1 MERRVMMLK
10 GSLQWHKC
18 SNGENDNNLI
28 FLTLATTLNLEV
40 QQMFVKIVFSSGEL
54 ERTIHMK
61 WLEGFIKKE
70 IKVVCLFMKSFY
82 ENVTNTLMVIL
93 FWIQEKCEGLWII
106 YSITRE
112 LMYVIQEIQEK

>member
-1 MERRVMMLK
+1 
-10 GSLQWHKC
+10 
-18 SNGENDNNLI
+18 
-28 FLTLATTLNLEV
+28 
-40 QQMFVKIVFSSGEL
+40 
-54 ERTIHMK
+54 
-61 WLEGFIKKE
+61 
-70 IKVVCLFMKSFY
+70 MKSFY